1 MFDEYMKQVE
11 SSQQLAN
18 TFIRHF
24 VNERTAI
31 HVEKF
36 METPDASIVQELR
49 HAPISTK
56 GRSLEEVVR
65 EMEEKV
71 YRYNGRVDHPRQFGF
86 IPGPATSLSW
96 LGDVMTNAY
105 NPHAGGFALAPTV
118 NAVEERLLE
127 WLAEQI
133 DYPSSSGGV
142 FVSGGS
148 MANLTALVAAR
159 DALLEDDTYHLG
171 TAYVSD
177 QTHSSVAK
185 SLHVSGIR
193 RQHIRIVPSDEQFRM
208 DVEALEAMIQ
218 EDKERGLYPYVVIA
232 SSGTTNT
239 GSIDPLHEI
248 ASICEKEQLWMH
260 VDGAY
265 GASIALSPEYRHL
278 LSGIERS
285 DSVSWDGHK
294 WLFQTYGIAM
304 VIVKDRQHLLN
315 SYHNAPEYLQDVA
328 STETQFNPWDLGI
341 EMTRPARGLKLWL
354 TLQTLGTEQVGKW
367 ITEGMKRAEF
377 TEQLLRKDE
386 EWTIVSPAQLAII
399 NFRYTPVGYTEEQ
412 LDVLNHQIS
421 EKMLASGFAGV
432 FTTKLKGKIVLRM
445 VTIHP
450 ETTDNDI
457 EETINRLTEIAK
469 RLKK

>member
-24 VNERTAI
+24 VKERTAV
-31 HVEKF
+31 HVERF
-36 METPDASIVQELR
+36 MEMPDEAVVQALR
-49 HAPISTK
+49 HAPISTE
-56 GRSLEEVVR
+56 GRPLEEVVR
-65 EMEEKV
+65 EMEEEV

-127 WLAEQI
+127 WLAEEVG
-133 DYPSSSGGV
+133 YPKSSGGV

-159 DALLEDDTYHLG
+159 DALLDDDTYHLG
-171 TAYVSD
+171 AAYVSD

-193 RQHIRIVPSDEQFRM
+193 RRHVRVVPSDEQFRM
-208 DVEALEAMIQ
+208 DVDALATMIQ
-218 EDKERGLYPYVVIA
+218 EDKERGLHPYVVIA

-239 GSIDPLHEI
+239 GSIDPLDEI
-248 ASICEKEQLWMH
+248 ASVCEKEQLWMH

-265 GASIALSPEYRHL
+265 GASVALSPEYRHL

-285 DSVSWDGHK
+285 DSLSWDGHK

-304 VIVKDRQHLLN
+304 VIVKDRKHLLH

-328 STETQFNPWDLGI
+328 STDTQFNPWDLGI

-354 TLQTLGTEQVGKW
+354 TLQTLGSERVGKW
-367 ITEGMKRAEF
+367 ITEGIHRAEF
-377 TEQLLRKDE
+377 TERLLQREKD
-386 EWTIVSPAQLAII
+386 WTIISPAQLAII
-399 NFRYTPVGYTEEQ
+399 NFRYTPTGYTEKQ

-421 EKMLASGFAGV
+421 EQMLESGFAGV
-432 FTTKLKGKIVLRM
+432 FTTKLRGKIVLRM

-450 ETTDNDI
+450 ETTDEDI
-457 EETINRLTEIAK
+457 EETIHRLVKIAK